1 MKIYLDAMGGD
12 NAPKAPAEG
21 AREALERFSEL
32 EIELAGPMDAVR
44 AAVEEAFSGADPT
57 LRQRLPLTD
66 CPEVITNCEDVY
78 KRQPRWSAWRLASR
92 PAPGKDR

>member
-57 LRQRLPLTD
+57 PVSYTHLTLPTILL
-66 CPEVITNCEDVY
+66 V
-78 KRQPRWSAWRLASR
+78 
-92 PAPGKDR
+92 